1 MVGAAL
7 WRVRGDRPF
16 TFEMIGDSRVFRI
29 FALAVVMH
37 MIWNSPLELPFYLK
51 NIVLGFVAWVVNL
64 ALIQGG
70 LMEVRR
76 LQQHAKDPV
85 VRTI

>member
-1 MVGAAL
+1 ML
-7 WRVRGDRPF
+7 GDPRF
-16 TFEMIGDSRVFRI
+16 LRI

-37 MIWNSPLELPFYLK
+37 MIWNSPVVLPFYLK

-70 LMEVRR
+70 LMEVRAW
-76 LQQHAKDPV
+76 QQQAKDPL
-85 VRTI
+85 VRRAEPSV